1 MQVRLT
7 NDGSDLLKPTRT
19 APIMP
24 AAISVGHG
32 RDASHT
38 TATTRRSVGG
48 GSQTPR
54 LVSSFVSSCILMS
67 RQLRS
72 VVSEQTTHSKF
83 LYTTSSKHGPKRNA
97 VIMQGE
103 DLEMEKEDEKT
114 LGKIEIGM
122 AEKS

>member
-48 GSQTPR
+48 GSQTPP
-54 LVSSFVSSCILMS
+54 LVSWLVSSCILMS
-67 RQLRS
+67 SQLRS
-72 VVSEQTTHSKF
+72 VVSEQISHLKF
-83 LYTTSSKHGPKRNA
+83 LYTTSSKHRPKRNA
-97 VIMQGE
+97 VIM
-103 DLEMEKEDEKT
+103 
-114 LGKIEIGM
+114 LGVI
-122 AEKS
+122 